1 MDINLLI
8 MKNLILIAC
17 LLLVTVS
24 FSQEDSKVISKE
36 KVFSN
41 VVENDFQQNT
51 YTLKKMEKLRPFPAI
66 KASNNTEGKFPF
78 YDNVVLP
85 EIESTDESISMAE
98 DMSVNDNKVFVDNLV
113 LKILEEKHIDISDFK
128 NSIESNGDGKLSFY
142 KHYAADENKLIATY
156 QLTKEIEIQVGKDIY
171 GYLKKVFKTEID
183 KTLFSSLNL
192 LAINF

>member
-1 MDINLLI
+1 

-17 LLLVTVS
+17 LLLVAVS
-24 FSQEDSKVISKE
+24 FSQEGSKVISNE

-66 KASNNTEGKFPF
+66 KARNNTEGKFPF
-78 YDNVVLP
+78 YDNIVLA
-85 EIESTDESISMAE
+85 EIENTDESKSMIE
-98 DMSVNDNKVFVDNLV
+98 DMSVMDKKVFVDKLV
-113 LKILEEKHIDISDFK
+113 LKILKEKHIDISDFK
-128 NSIESNGDGKLSFY
+128 NSIDSSGDGKLSFY
-142 KHYAADENKLIATY
+142 KHYAVDANKLIVTY
-156 QLTKEIEIQVGKDIY
+156 QLTKEIEVQVGKDIY